1 MKSFPDT
8 KSRKGRKM
16 TFGRCHFNFL
26 GVRSPETKPVVSGKV
41 CWWREPD
48 EEDRDCGRGAQVID
62 RSVVY
67 SSTV

>member
-26 GVRSPETKPVVSGKV
+26 GVRSPELIKNINSIYLGNELFSG
-41 CWWREPD
+41 ESL
-48 EEDRDCGRGAQVID
+48 VILE
-62 RSVVY
+62 RYNSEKVVY
-67 SSTV
+67 KIGQI